1 MHLHRGHMHTGLSAP
16 PQDEIYH
23 HAKNEIT
30 LLRNQSISRHVP
42 IWIAPSQKGKVSP
55 SFNSTG
61 ASVIS
66 K

>member
-1 MHLHRGHMHTGLSAP
+1 MKSTDVYLMEIFNLANVYQNLLS
-16 PQDEIYH
+16 Y
-23 HAKNEIT
+23 KNEVT

-42 IWIAPSQKGKVSP
+42 IWVAPSQKGKVSP